1 RADAYV
7 RRDHV
12 LRRLDDADEHE
23 GVGLLEL
30 VDGRLDELV
39 TVNDH
44 RHALPALDRPAGDL
58 REEHRLA
65 GAGRQGHGRVPRRV
79 VGPVL
84 LNRLDTLELIW
95 PELHFPLLTK
105 NRATTLIVAYSHALA
120 LFMAGPFG
128 IGSVW
133 WISLYSSKDK
143 ESSGGDGLQRL
154 EDVRAEAVEVLALA
168 GGVGVLDDRGAGV
181 AELGDAS
188 LGADILPDVDL
199 PEVVPVRGQFAFEP
213 NAGSTTGLGVEDD
226 VVHFFSFF
234 CSFLA
239 LRLAIFAR
247 RRLRD
252 SAVMR
257 SPPGRSPTGA
267 CPGRCRSPADSPAGR
282 ACAGSDRDTTAS
294 PRR

>member
-1 RADAYV
+1 GGAVCLIVQDNVAGQELLDPAGAAEGLDRADAYV

-30 VDGRLDELV
+30 VDGLLDELV

-58 REEHRLA
+58 REDHRLA
-65 GAGRQGHGRVPRRV
+65 GAGRQGHGRVLRRV

-133 WISLYSSKDK
+133 RISLYSST
-143 ESSGGDGLQRL
+143 DGLSSNGRRRPETEQN
-154 EDVRAEAVEVLALA
+154 VRASAGETLALA
-168 GGVGVLDDRGAGV
+168 GGVGVLDHRSAGI
-181 AELGDAS
+181 AELGDTG
-188 LGADILPDVDL
+188 LGACVLPDVDL
-199 PEVVPVRGQFAFEP
+199 AEDVHVSGQLALEAD
-213 NAGSTTGLGVEDD
+213 AGAASGLGVEDD

-247 RRLRD
+247 RR
-252 SAVMR
+252 
-257 SPPGRSPTGA
+257 
-267 CPGRCRSPADSPAGR
+267 
-282 ACAGSDRDTTAS
+282 
-294 PRR
+294 

>member
-1 RADAYV
+1 YV

-30 VDGRLDELV
+30 VDGLLDELV

-58 REEHRLA
+58 RGDHRLA
-65 GAGRQGHGRVPRRV
+65 GAGRQGHGRVLRRV

-133 WISLYSSKDK
+133 WISLYSSKDGL
-143 ESSGGDGLQRL
+143 SSNGRCRL
-154 EDVRAEAVEVLALA
+154 ELEQNVRAEAVEALALA
-168 GGVGVLDDRGAGV
+168 GGVGVLDHRRAGI
-181 AELGDAS
+181 AELGDTG
-188 LGADILPDVDL
+188 LGACVLTHVDL
-199 PEVVPVRGQFAFEP
+199 AEDVPVSGQLALEAD
-213 NAGSTTGLGVEDD
+213 AGAASGLGVEDD

-267 CPGRCRSPADSPAGR
+267 CLGRCRSPADSPAGR